1 MRGSPTRSE
10 SFKLNNKVIFTL
22 GRKDGRFAVKLG
34 KVIDKGLQKEL
45 AEDLQEYLR
54 GWMTRKLKGKKL

>member
-1 MRGSPTRSE
+1 M
-10 SFKLNNKVIFTL
+10 
-22 GRKDGRFAVKLG
+22 KLG